1 QGLRGSAYA
10 QSTRAEALADRCGG
24 ALTPALRRAAEP
36 LPLTDREREIV
47 MLIGEGLSSRA
58 VADRMMLSV
67 RTVEGHIYRAMA
79 KTGASS
85 RPELAAR
92 TRAAGARPSG
102 TGGVPAP
109 AGIPRVSCSRARAFT
124 VADNF
129 GHAGTQCAGAERAHS
144 R

>member
-1 QGLRGSAYA
+1 
-10 QSTRAEALADRCGG
+10 
-24 ALTPALRRAAEP
+24 
-36 LPLTDREREIV
+36 

-85 RPELAAR
+85 RPELAALLR
-92 TRAAGARPSG
+92 R
-102 TGGVPAP
+102 
-109 AGIPRVSCSRARAFT
+109 AGIPRVSWSRARTFT

-129 GHAGTQCAGAERAHS
+129 GHAGTQRAGAERAHS